1 METDK
6 LQEKVILEKAREI
19 LKNEGWQENSKP
31 EMEKIIK
38 DYLLPALQELKEIQ
52 SPLYEQFYQNSGSTV
67 KKFKNKFI
75 NKIANITRNTVEL
88 SLMKQQKFND
98 NMTLIVTYLL
108 EQNLKLKEEVNSLK
122 KNK

>member
-1 METDK
+1 METHK

-19 LKNEGWQENSKP
+19 LKNEGWQESSKP
-31 EMEKIIK
+31 EMEKIIR
-38 DYLLPALQELKEIQ
+38 DYLLPALEELKEIQ
-52 SPLYEQFYQNSGSTV
+52 SPLYEQFYQSSGSTV
-67 KKFKNKFI
+67 KKFKSKFI